1 MKKLFSDYARLMSQ
15 NPAPLAF
22 GFLHTFLSSPGQTF
36 FIALFVGS
44 LSAHLG
50 LSAGEMGGVYLLAT
64 LTSAAFLTLLGH
76 WIDRIDLRLFAGAA
90 TFGLG
95 LACLLMASAN
105 TIPLA
110 IAAIVLLR
118 LTGQGL
124 MTHIEA
130 TATARYFGRDRGKA
144 LSLTGMGISLGE
156 GVLPLTAVALIGAVG
171 WQNTYA
177 AFGFVILLAG
187 LPLSQGLLRRRGDFN
202 TPTRS
207 RDGVPPTLMNG
218 VSTVAHSRFF
228 WLALLF
234 FLYLPF
240 TSTALLFHI
249 EKVADHKFWP
259 LELVASAFTLFAAMN
274 AVGLLVSGRLVD
286 HFTALR
292 ITPLLLVPFL
302 LSLCLT
308 ASTSHWSALFL
319 LLAATGLTAGFMKTV
334 LSALWVELFGVSNV
348 GAIRA
353 LATTL
358 MVVGTSGGPA
368 VLGYAMDWGVPIN
381 AILWTLAAIGGI
393 ASALTGIA
401 VRLELPPPEER
412 PAWNP

>member
-1 MKKLFSDYARLMSQ
+1 MKNLFRDYARLMSQ
-15 NPAPLAF
+15 YPAPLAF

-50 LSAGEMGGVYLLAT
+50 LSAGEMGGIYLLGT
-64 LTSAAFLTLLGH
+64 LASAGFLTFLGH
-76 WIDRIDLRLFAGAA
+76 WIDRIDLRLFAGAS
-90 TFGLG
+90 TVGLG

-105 TIPLA
+105 TVPLA

-130 TATARYFGRDRGKA
+130 TATARYFGRDRGTA

-156 GVLPLTAVALIGAVG
+156 GVLPLMAVALIGVIG
-171 WQNTYA
+171 WQSTYA
-177 AFGFVILLAG
+177 AVGFAILLAG
-187 LPLSQGLLRRRGDFN
+187 LPLSQALLVRRSEFSKPASHGAGPR
-202 TPTRS
+202 
-207 RDGVPPTLMNG
+207 PTLRNG
-218 VSTVAHSRFF
+218 AATVARSRFF
-228 WLALLF
+228 WLALLL
-234 FLYLPF
+234 FLYMPF

-249 EKVADHKFWP
+249 ETVANHKVWP
-259 LELVASAFTLFAAMN
+259 LELVASAFTLYAVMN

-319 LLAATGLTAGFMKTV
+319 LLAATGLTAGFLKTV
-334 LSALWVELFGVSNV
+334 LTALWVELFGVTNV

-358 MVVGTSGGPA
+358 MVAGTAGGPA
-368 VLGYAMDWGVPIN
+368 VLGYAMDWGVSIN
-381 AILWTLAAIGGI
+381 TILWTLAVVGGI
-393 ASALTGIA
+393 ASLLAGIA
-401 VRLELPPPEER
+401 VRLELTPPAGR
-412 PAWNP
+412 AACNS